1 MESEGGGAKAETE
14 AVASAAVATVAT
26 RRTAIFSLEQY
37 SVGGLLGLW
46 AGACQSGWCEGLI

>member
-26 RRTAIFSLEQY
+26 RRTAIFSL
-37 SVGGLLGLW
+37 SSILLGGCLGCGV
-46 AGACQSGWCEGLI
+46 GAFPVWLVKG